1 MTEES
6 DKMPK
11 YLVTEEEVKKALDI
25 DSFRNM
31 SKSKIMDFIS
41 LIPNM
46 DKDIALA
53 AINQFP
59 AYVDMTGN
67 MVKELIGLCDSAL
80 KETGASHKESIE
92 AYKLILNTIKDDL
105 ERDNITP
112 EEKKDDYEKMI
123 QVADKIANKDKE
135 FKEYMKDVLKYGV
148 TFMGGTLIIG
158 ACILGINVKG
168 VNKLPTL
175 KKN

>member
-1 MTEES
+1 
-6 DKMPK
+6 MPK

-80 KETGASHKESIE
+80 KEAGVSHKESIE